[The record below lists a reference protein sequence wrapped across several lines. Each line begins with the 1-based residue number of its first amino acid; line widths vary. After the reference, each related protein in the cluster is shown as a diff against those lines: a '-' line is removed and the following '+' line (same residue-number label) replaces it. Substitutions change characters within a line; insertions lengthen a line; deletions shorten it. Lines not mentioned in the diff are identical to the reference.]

1 MNTLMNASNPSDSF
15 YFSCSAC
22 GQCCDSAPQ
31 LSVPELF
38 HHQRRFIGC
47 LSLRRVKRLSVGQPF
62 VDGELASADDAAAA
76 RELSERLF
84 VAPPPGFEDD
94 LFLFTRAFTYRSS
107 SACPALGPDRRC
119 GVHDDRKP
127 GVCRVVPLEA
137 SLPDRLQRVVLR
149 MRRRE
154 HRYAEASCIA
164 VEPTPGA
171 REVTHRLRVVDPESS
186 LALERRREALAAERE
201 HWGADVFRLLSPE
214 LFRDPDR
221 WARLPEDGH
230 FTLALVPVLTVLAGT
245 SARCRERV
253 IEYLHVQSEL
263 IQETLLGALA
273 RAEVADREDT
283 EQLRSFL
290 RAGDAFARVVETSPP
305 ARWSASASRAAR
317 VEAWLGC

>member
-1 MNTLMNASNPSDSF
+1 MVASEPHDSF

-47 LSLRRVKRLSVGQPF
+47 LSLRRVKRVRRGLPF
-62 VDGELASADDAAAA
+62 LDGTLASADDEAAA
-76 RELSERLF
+76 RALSGRLF
-84 VAPPPGFEDD
+84 LTPPAGFDD
-94 LFLFTRAFTYRSS
+94 ELFLFTRAFTVASS
-107 SACPALGPDRRC
+107 SCPALGPDRRC

-137 SLPDRLQRVVLR
+137 TLPDTLQRVVLDV
-149 MRRRE
+149 RRRE
-154 HRYAEASCIA
+154 LRYAEASCITLGPA
-164 VEPTPGA
+164 PGA
-171 REVTHRLRVVDPESS
+171 LEVTRRLKVVDQESS
-186 LALERRREALAAERE
+186 TVLERRRADLMAERE
-201 HWGADVFRLLSPE
+201 HWGSDVFRLLSPE
-214 LFRDPDR
+214 LFRDPER

-253 IEYLHVQSEL
+253 IDYLHAQSEL
-263 IQETLLGALA
+263 IQETLLDALT
-273 RAEVADREDT
+273 RRNDADREDI

-290 RAGDAFARVVETSPP
+290 RANDAFAHVVESAPP
-305 ARWSASASRAAR
+305 KSWSASPSHAERI
-317 VEAWLGC
+317 ETWLGC